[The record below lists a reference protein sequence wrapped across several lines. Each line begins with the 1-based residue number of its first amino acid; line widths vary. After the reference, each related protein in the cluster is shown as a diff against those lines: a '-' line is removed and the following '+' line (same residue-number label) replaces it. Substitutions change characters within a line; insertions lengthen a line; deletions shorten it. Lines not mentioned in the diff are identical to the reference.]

1 MGYKADKADG
11 KTTVIKTRPGKASVP
26 EVAAIPAVFEGE
38 VEVTPEVPAVPA
50 VPEQTAAY
58 RIEVA
63 RTPTVHN
70 ITMAQALEDL
80 DNAQAVVDDLI
91 ALNGG

>member
-11 KTTVIKTRPGKASVP
+11 KTMVIKTRP
-26 EVAAIPAVFEGE
+26 
-38 VEVTPEVPAVPA
+38 
-50 VPEQTAAY
+50 
-58 RIEVA
+58 
-63 RTPTVHN
+63 
-70 ITMAQALEDL
+70 AQALEDL